1 MRLRNVIKCTL
12 IIAGTT
18 IGIAAHDPAH
28 AAGNDSTVPF
38 GSWTFFSRPDP
49 QTKKTEYTVYNKAKG
64 EENVGFMLTCSDKTL
79 NVYLFDGVP
88 HKPSEK
94 YKLTFTFDD
103 KTKKVLSGAGSNGDP
118 IIFMMPEDDTILH
131 AIASAKAFAITT
143 SGAGKPKTYRFDN
156 AKASDALLLFSENCQ
171 ET

>member
-1 MRLRNVIKCTL
+1 M
-12 IIAGTT
+12 
-18 IGIAAHDPAH
+18 GIAAHNPAH
-28 AAGNDSTVPF
+28 AASAGDDSTVPF

-64 EENVGFMLTCSDKTL
+64 EENVGFMLTCSNKTL

-94 YKLTFTFDD
+94 YKLTFTFDG
-103 KTKKVLSGAGSNGDP
+103 KTKKVLNGAGSNGDP
-118 IIFMMPEDDTILH
+118 IIFMMPEDDSILH
-131 AIASAKAFAITT
+131 AVATAKAFAIAT
-143 SGAGKPKTYRFDN
+143 SGAGTPKTYRFDN
-156 AKASDALLLFSENCQ
+156 AKASDALLLFSANCQ